1 MTCRSPLQVGL
12 RLSTSTSRQRLQRF
26 ICLVV
31 ASLGISWSALLVAD
45 EPALAKDAVKQEAA
59 SYHRDILPIF
69 RANCLGCHQGA
80 KQRGEFVMTQF
91 DRLLAGG
98 ESGRKAI
105 EPGNPDAS
113 HLISQITPV
122 DGHAEMPDEPAKS
135 LSLIEID
142 LIRRWIAEG
151 AINDSPVKRN
161 SFDAENLPVY
171 RNPPTITSVDVS
183 SDGALIAAAGYHEV
197 FLIDAK
203 TGERLHRLVGS
214 SSRINTVRF
223 SPDSK
228 LLAVAGGTPA
238 VAGEVQ
244 VWNTQTATLE
254 LSTSVTYDALS
265 GVRWSPDGKHLS
277 FGGGDNSLRAIDA
290 VTGQQTLFQ
299 GAHEDWVLDTVYTVD
314 GKHLISIARD
324 MSCKLT
330 EVETERFI
338 DNVTSIT
345 PGALSGGLNSIDRH
359 PNRDELLLGGADG
372 IAKVYRVFRQ
382 TDRKIGD
389 DANLIRQMP
398 AMVGRIFSVAI
409 SADGTRLAAA
419 STLDGR
425 SEVRV
430 WNYNFRGT
438 MTDEIK
444 LIAAIPA
451 EQLTPE
457 QKKQLDD
464 YQTSPVTQIW
474 RAEIAE
480 AAVYSIRFMPDLSL
494 LAAGDD
500 GKIRRYD
507 PSGQLSST
515 IEPIASDAMDSSNKA
530 SLAFDPVNWNRER
543 SGAPETASE
552 RIPEPDQIASLQII
566 PAEVVL
572 DGPLTYAQILV
583 IGTVQDGSTVDLT
596 RAVQWTP
603 PNFVG
608 VTPLGIMRPVTDG
621 RGELTVSFGGKSAT
635 ASVLATDLS
644 ATAQAGPSNID
655 FIRDVNPVLSRLGCN
670 QGTCH
675 GAQAGKNGFKLSLRG
690 YDPIFDVRALTDDH
704 AARRINSSDP
714 DQSLMLLKPLGMA
727 PHQGGTLMKSSDP
740 AFAILRN
747 WISDGCQLRLDTPRV
762 SSIEISPMN
771 PVVGQSG
778 SRQQVRVVA
787 HYTDGRTRDVTT
799 EAFITSGNTDV
810 AEASNAGLLTAM
822 RRGEAPILARYEG
835 SYAATTFTVM
845 GKRDEFQW
853 NETISWNRIDEL
865 VAKKWQRLK
874 IIPSDLCTDEEFLR
888 RVYLD
893 LTGLP
898 PSSEATRE
906 FISDNT
912 ETQRKRSV
920 VIDQLIASNGYIEF
934 WTNKWADLLQVN
946 RKFLG
951 VEGSAAYR
959 AWIRDS
965 VARNQPYDEFA
976 REILSAL
983 GSNKVHP
990 QSSYFKVLRT
1000 PEETMENTTHLFLG
1014 IRFNC
1019 NKCHDHPFEKWTQ
1032 DQYYQTAAFFS
1043 RTSLRA
1049 DPASGTE
1056 TIGGSAV
1063 DGAKPLYEEVY
1074 EADAGEMK
1082 HQRTGKEVAP
1092 KFPYEVPCDAK
1103 ADGTRR
1109 DQLAAWMT
1117 DQDNPYFARSYVNR
1131 LWGYTT
1137 GVGLI
1142 EPIDD
1147 IRAGNPPTNPELLD
1161 YLTQSFIESGFDR
1174 RQAMRQICNSRTYQ
1188 LSMKTNRW
1196 NSDDTQNYSHALPRR
1211 LGAEVLFDAVHF
1223 VTGSVSSIPGV
1234 PKGMRA
1240 AELPDAGVTLND
1252 AFLQN
1257 LGRPVRESACECERS
1272 SDLQLGPVMSLVS
1285 GPTVGQAIADPNNDL
1300 HRIVEANADD
1310 QKLVEEIFVRT
1321 LSRLPSAEEVHAFT
1335 SLRSEIGDNHK
1346 SLAESLREREAWW
1359 VEELPKREATHLESI
1374 KRAEE
1379 QVAAASEKAKPEQ
1392 DRLATERAERI
1403 VAAQAKLEQLALQS
1417 ASRLV
1422 EWEKKQ
1428 TDKTEWFP
1436 LVPVQMTSTNNNSFA
1451 VQEDRSIMVSGP
1463 TDPSVYDLTFHTSL
1477 RDITGIRIEALPMDL
1492 AKSRGPGLADN
1503 SNFVLTEISVSVSDR
1518 KTPEVMTAVPLTG
1531 ALADFIQAGFDPVQV
1546 IDGQEKD
1553 QGGWAINGSNIHA
1566 HWLVAQ
1572 TKAPLV
1578 LNDEQSLR
1586 VRLFQFHNAEK
1597 HRLGRFRIS
1606 VTTSKSEKIELG
1618 LAEPYRA
1625 ALSVAA
1631 ENRSDA
1637 DKQLLAA
1644 YFNSTDTEVKTSGEA
1659 LAAANAPVPA
1669 DPEVVAAQARLER
1682 SKLPFAT
1689 DAQLERLRIDIAQSE
1704 SQLKNERLTAT
1715 EDLVWAI
1722 INSPG
1727 FLFNH

>member
-1 MTCRSPLQVGL
+1 MTFRPPLQVS
-12 RLSTSTSRQRLQRF
+12 LSLSPGTFARRLQQCA
-26 ICLVV
+26 CLALVC
-31 ASLGISWSALLVAD
+31 LGVSSSEFLFAD
-45 EPALAKDAVKQEAA
+45 EPAAPENAVKQEPA
-59 SYHRDILPIF
+59 SFSRDVLPIF
-69 RANCLGCHQGA
+69 RANCLGCHQRA

-98 ESGRKAI
+98 ESGEKAI
-105 EPGNPDAS
+105 VPGNPDAS
-113 HLISQITPV
+113 HLIAQITPV
-122 DGHAEMPDEPAKS
+122 DGHAEMPDEPAKP
-135 LSLIEID
+135 LSQIEID

-151 AINDSPVKRN
+151 AVDDSPVKRN
-161 SFDAENLPVY
+161 PFDAENLPVY
-171 RNPPTITSVDVS
+171 HNPPTITSVDVS
-183 SDGALIAAAGYHEV
+183 PDGAFIAAAGYHEV

-203 TGERLHRLVGS
+203 TGRLQRLVGS

-228 LLAVAGGTPA
+228 CLAVAGGTPA

-265 GVRWSPDGKHLS
+265 GVRWSPDGKQLA
-277 FGGGDNSLRAIDA
+277 FGGGDNSLRAIDS

-345 PGALSGGLNSIDRH
+345 PGALSGGLNSVDRH
-359 PNRDELLLGGADG
+359 PSRDEVLLGGADG

-398 AMVGRIFSVAI
+398 AMVGRIFSVAV
-409 SADGTRLAAA
+409 SPDGTRLAAA

-430 WNYNFRGT
+430 WNYDFSGT
-438 MTDEIK
+438 MPEEIK
-444 LIAAIPA
+444 SISAKAVAQIS
-451 EQLTPE
+451 PE

-464 YQTSPVTQIW
+464 YQNSPVTQIW
-474 RAEIAE
+474 RAEIAD
-480 AAVYSIRFMPDLSL
+480 AAVYSIRFMPDQSL
-494 LAAGDD
+494 IVAGND

-507 PSGQLSST
+507 ASGQLST
-515 IEPIASDAMDSSNKA
+515 TMEPIAPETIDASNHT
-530 SLAFDPVNWNRER
+530 SLAFDPVSYNRQR
-543 SGAPETASE
+543 TGALETASE
-552 RIPEPDQIASLQII
+552 RIPESDQITSLQIL
-566 PAEVVL
+566 PAEIVL
-572 DGPLTYAQILV
+572 DGPLTYVQALV
-583 IGTVQDGSTVDLT
+583 TGTLQDGSTVDLT

-603 PNFVG
+603 PSFVAI
-608 VTPLGIMRPVTDG
+608 TPQGILRPVTDG
-621 RGELTVSFGGKSAT
+621 QGELKVSFGAQSAS
-635 ASVLATDLS
+635 ASIVATDLAAS
-644 ATAQAGPSNID
+644 AQTGPSNID

-727 PHQGGTLMKSSDP
+727 PHQGGTLMKPSDP
-740 AFAILRN
+740 AFAILSR
-747 WISDGCQLRLDTPRV
+747 WIADGCQLRLDTPRV
-762 SSIEISPMN
+762 SKIEISPTN
-771 PVVGQSG
+771 PVVGQPG

-810 AEASNAGLLTAM
+810 AEASSAGLLTAV

-853 NETISWNRIDEL
+853 NEAISWNRIDEL

-898 PSSEATRE
+898 PSGEATRE

-912 ETQRKRSV
+912 ETQRKRSLV
-920 VIDQLIASNGYIEF
+920 VDKLIASDDYIEF

-946 RKFLG
+946 RKYLG

-976 REILSAL
+976 RDILSAL
-983 GSNKVHP
+983 GSNKEHP

-1049 DPASGTE
+1049 DPASGKE

-1082 HQRTGKEVAP
+1082 HQRTGKEIAP
-1092 KFPYEVPCDAK
+1092 KFPFEVPCDAK

-1117 DQDNPYFARSYVNR
+1117 DKDNPYFARSYVNR

-1161 YLTQSFIESGFDR
+1161 YLTQSFVDSGFDR
-1174 RQAMRQICNSRTYQ
+1174 RQTMRQICNSRTYQ

-1223 VTGSVSSIPGV
+1223 VTGSISSIPGV
-1234 PKGMRA
+1234 PKGIRA
-1240 AELPDAGVTLND
+1240 AQLPDAGVTLND

-1310 QKLVEEIFVRT
+1310 QKLVEEVFIRT
-1321 LSRLPSAEEVHAFT
+1321 LSRLPSAEEVLAFT
-1335 SLRSEIGDNHK
+1335 SLRSEIGVNHK

-1359 VEELPKREATHLESI
+1359 VEELPRREATRLETM
-1374 KRAEE
+1374 KRAEV
-1379 QVAAASEKAKPEQ
+1379 QLVAASEQAKPEQ
-1392 DRLATERAERI
+1392 DRLATERMERI
-1403 VAAQAKLEQLALQS
+1403 AAAQSKLDQLAPQS
-1417 ASRLV
+1417 ASRLA

-1436 LVPVQMTSTNNNSFA
+1436 LVPVRMTSSNKDSLA
-1451 VQEDRSIMVSGP
+1451 VQEDRSIIVSG
-1463 TDPSVYDLTFHTSL
+1463 SAEKGVYDLTFNTLL

-1492 AKSRGPGLADN
+1492 AKNRGPGLSEN
-1503 SNFVLTEISVSVSDR
+1503 SNFVLTELSVSVSDR
-1518 KTPEVMTAVPLTG
+1518 KTPKELTDVPLTG
-1531 ALADFIQAGFDPVQV
+1531 SLADFSQSSFDPAQV
-1546 IDGQEKD
+1546 IDGKDKD

-1566 HWLVAQ
+1566 HWLVCQ
-1572 TKAPLV
+1572 TKAPLA

-1586 VRLFQFHNAEK
+1586 VRLSQFHNAEK

-1618 LAEPYRA
+1618 LAEPYQA
-1625 ALSVAA
+1625 ALSVDADK
-1631 ENRSDA
+1631 RSEA
-1637 DKQLLAA
+1637 DKQLLTA
-1644 YFNSTDTEVKTSGEA
+1644 YFDSIDTEVKASREA
-1659 LAAANAPVPA
+1659 LAAANAGVPA

-1682 SKLPFAT
+1682 SKLPIAI
-1689 DAQLERLRIDIAQSE
+1689 DSQLERLRVDIAQSE

-1727 FLFNH
+1727 FLFNR